1 MNEAL
6 KKMIGDDLALIIDGQ
21 EKDKN
26 FDLSTR
32 NLQKVMYYPQLVE
45 IDWMELCVGSKC
57 LWYFE
62 EEILDSE

>member
-21 EKDKN
+21 EKDEN

-45 IDWMELCVGSKC
+45 IDWNELYIGSKC
-57 LWYFE
+57 L
-62 EEILDSE
+62 

>member
-26 FDLSTR
+26 FVLSTR

-45 IDWMELCVGSKC
+45 IDWIELCIGSKC
-57 LWYFE
+57 L
-62 EEILDSE
+62 

>member
-21 EKDKN
+21 EKDEN

-45 IDWMELCVGSKC
+45 IDWSDLCIGSKC
-57 LWYFE
+57 L
-62 EEILDSE
+62 